1 MCKVIL
7 ILGKSPWNMKGG
19 SNWPP
24 PTPLEKATFIKP
36 SLIRVRVKSFNISW
50 SNLISEVF
58 YNSYQ
63 LSISLWWSKPEK
75 KYGSS
80 KFSYLI
86 FSKPFLF
93 FSKLLITYQIS
104 ENSPILPEKTP
115 PVQTETFLMP
125 IFNLNQICQIVFSQN
140 CYIFYILPLDWI
152 EPLIEAWKF

>member
-7 ILGKSPWNMKGG
+7 ILGKFSLKYEGRVKLTTPHLP
-19 SNWPP
+19 SPP
-24 PTPLEKATFIKP
+24 PSPLEKATFIKP
-36 SLIRVRVKSFNISW
+36 SLIRVKSFSISW

-93 FSKLLITYQIS
+93 SSKLLIIYQIS
-104 ENSPILPEKTP
+104 ENK
-115 PVQTETFLMP
+115 F
-125 IFNLNQICQIVFSQN
+125 
-140 CYIFYILPLDWI
+140 WI
-152 EPLIEAWKF
+152 SNYQKKQHQFKLKLF